1 MINTVILDFDGTIGD
16 TCGLIVRTMQQT
28 LDAVGLPMQSDAQCA
43 AMIGLPLRQCFSQLM
58 PMDDVTAARC
68 ESTYR
73 EIFARNNADYKV
85 QVFPNVVE
93 TIKQLHNSGMKICIA
108 SSRSRHS
115 LLAFLDDMALDGYVE
130 IVVAANDVEHP
141 KPAPDMIIRILGET
155 GSRADEAI
163 MVGDTRYDI
172 DMGRAAGAVTCAV
185 TYGNGQIEEL
195 GEADYRIS
203 DFSQLAGIISKL
215 NS

>member
-16 TCGLIVRTMQQT
+16 TCSLIVRTMQQT

-85 QVFPNVVE
+85 QVFPQRCRNNKA
-93 TIKQLHNSGMKICIA
+93 TSQL
-108 SSRSRHS
+108 R
-115 LLAFLDDMALDGYVE
+115 DEDMYSQQ
-130 IVVAANDVEHP
+130 P
-141 KPAPDMIIRILGET
+141 QPPF
-155 GSRADEAI
+155 
-163 MVGDTRYDI
+163 
-172 DMGRAAGAVTCAV
+172 AAG
-185 TYGNGQIEEL
+185 
-195 GEADYRIS
+195 
-203 DFSQLAGIISKL
+203 FP
-215 NS
+215 